1 MKKIFMPDEFETF
14 GLMIRKIKPNEAEI
28 SQFSKLLKDNLPESN
43 FAYSSSLKMDEKE
56 LLSAFQKQEKQ
67 DEFPYQEISY
77 GIFKDDVMCGV
88 QTIYIDLLEKTAE
101 IIYLTDRQYQRQ
113 KIASSV
119 LSKMEDVLFE
129 SGINQ
134 IVLNCHPLNMS
145 GRCMAG
151 DSGYRLLNGRD
162 QDAFAMTYVKTKE
175 EKQDMDAYRS
185 GKTNLMPVSVY
196 KYLAQNSYTR

>member
-56 LLSAFQKQEKQ
+56 LLSAFQKQERQ
-67 DEFPYQEISY
+67 DGFPCQEISY
-77 GIFKDDVMCGV
+77 GIFKNDVMCGV
-88 QTIYIDLLEKTAE
+88 QTVYIDLSEKTAE

-129 SGINQ
+129 GGVDQ
-134 IVLNCHPLNMS
+134 IFLNCHPLNMS

-151 DSGYRLLNGRD
+151 GSGYRLLNGGD

-175 EKQDMDAYRS
+175 EKQDMNAYRR

-196 KYLAQNSYTR
+196 KYLFQNNRTR